1 MCDPISLASAAAT
14 WAVNKLLDRLSSA
27 AITALLGSEGL
38 DKEVALLRDALRRAN
53 LVLGAVPA
61 GAAAGVRIGNQQL
74 VPQIDEMQRL
84 AADLAKYLDE
94 LEYYKIKEKVHP
106 IFPPSVRRRVLQER
120 RGQGELI
127 FWCPVPISCFRSART
142 FSPPFFRWPPETKLE
157 TKKLK
162 AFGNRRPSA

>member
-106 IFPPSVRRRVLQER
+106 IFPPSLPLFAGESCKNDEAKESFFFGAPSQFLVSDLLER
-120 RGQGELI
+120 FPLRFLDGLLKPS
-127 FWCPVPISCFRSART
+127 W
-142 FSPPFFRWPPETKLE
+142 
-157 TKKLK
+157 KLK
-162 AFGNRRPSA
+162 N